1 MTDLAVRGSLEEKV
15 GAPSPRSSR
24 DLRRSLVL
32 TSTCPRAQALD
43 LIDLEQRPRELRGES
58 GGEVHD
64 QHRLRLA
71 ELCLKELG
79 RRSQVRASRGRMRS
93 ARYGDGA
100 WAKRSSRRYGGAEAM
115 ETPRRGRL
123 ERLYHRGRSNNVSH
137 ASMCV

>member
-1 MTDLAVRGSLEEKV
+1 MTGRPKDGFRRFGQHVLPPLYFSKRLARPLRLFLSPCLDSALRWQAIGRCHRIGQRRPVVVTDLAVRGSLEEKV

-79 RRSQVRASRGRMRS
+79 RR
-93 ARYGDGA
+93 
-100 WAKRSSRRYGGAEAM
+100 
-115 ETPRRGRL
+115 
-123 ERLYHRGRSNNVSH
+123 
-137 ASMCV
+137 

>member
-1 MTDLAVRGSLEEKV
+1 MVVTDLAVRGSLEEKV

-79 RRSQVRASRGRMRS
+79 RR
-93 ARYGDGA
+93 
-100 WAKRSSRRYGGAEAM
+100 
-115 ETPRRGRL
+115 
-123 ERLYHRGRSNNVSH
+123 
-137 ASMCV
+137 